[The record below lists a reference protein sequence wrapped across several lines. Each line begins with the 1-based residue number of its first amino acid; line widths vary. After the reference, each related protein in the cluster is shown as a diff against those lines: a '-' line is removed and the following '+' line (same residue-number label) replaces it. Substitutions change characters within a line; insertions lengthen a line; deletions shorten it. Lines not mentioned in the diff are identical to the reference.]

1 MSNVYGHEW
10 AANYEKRA
18 NAAMPGREGLY
29 RLCLAAFRGIASPA
43 RILVVGCGTGEELL
57 LLLKAYPEA
66 TFVGIEPAQPMLDLC
81 AQHVAASTM
90 SHRVRLLSVSL
101 DAFAD
106 VEPFDAATSILVSQH
121 VEPDAA
127 AGRFFAKI
135 AALLKPD
142 GCLSS
147 ADTHVAAGQDRDAM
161 VTLWCEQ
168 AAMSGMDADVLDGM
182 RNMLRSHLLRDEA
195 TIVGLLRAAGFERI
209 LKPFS
214 SLIYGAWI
222 AHKPGAP

>member
-1 MSNVYGHEW
+1 
-10 AANYEKRA
+10 
-18 NAAMPGREGLY
+18 
-29 RLCLAAFRGIASPA
+29 
-43 RILVVGCGTGEELL
+43 
-57 LLLKAYPEA
+57 
-66 TFVGIEPAQPMLDLC
+66 
-81 AQHVAASTM
+81 
-90 SHRVRLLSVSL
+90 
-101 DAFAD
+101 
-106 VEPFDAATSILVSQH
+106 
-121 VEPDAA
+121 
-127 AGRFFAKI
+127 
-135 AALLKPD
+135 
-142 GCLSS
+142 
-147 ADTHVAAGQDRDAM
+147 M